1 MDPTPRKSN
10 ICFGDS
16 GGPMMFNLDNKWFLY
31 GTSSFVTVHPNN
43 FSCANSD
50 AGFFAMIPNYIEW
63 IKSFID
69 ENQTIVIT
77 TSRVTTRATT
87 KVNSTP
93 RQSSQCGISGFSPY
107 RKRLRILNGEN
118 AVPFSWPW
126 MISLR
131 TKNLRH
137 VCSGVLIGR
146 QHLLTAAHC
155 FPNTPAKSI
164 LAVLGVNNLRQPLN
178 QRNRHDISRIFMHP
192 EFNNRT
198 GINNIAVFKL
208 SQPVVYTKRIGPI
221 CLPRSDDYS
230 IIYNQS
236 AIIAGW

>member
-1 MDPTPRKSN
+1 
-10 ICFGDS
+10 
-16 GGPMMFNLDNKWFLY
+16 MFNLDDRWFLY
-31 GTSSFVTVHPNN
+31 GTSSFVTVHPSN

-50 AGFFAMIPNYIEW
+50 TSFFAMIPNYIEW
-63 IKSFID
+63 IKNFID
-69 ENQTIVIT
+69 DKNTFVIPAMTRTIN
-77 TSRVTTRATT
+77 
-87 KVNSTP
+87 KVNTTP
-93 RQSSQCGISGFSPY
+93 RQSLSCGIPGFDSSG
-107 RKRLRILNGEN
+107 KRILNGEN
-118 AVPFSWPW
+118 AVPFAWPW

-155 FPNTPAKSI
+155 FPDTPAKNI
-164 LAVLGVNNLRQPLN
+164 LAVLGINNLRQPLN
-178 QRNRHDISRIFMHP
+178 QRNRHDVSRIFLHP

-198 GINNIAVFKL
+198 GINDIAVLKL
-208 SQPVVYTKRIGPI
+208 SRPVVFTKRVGPI

-236 AIIAGW
+236 AIITGW